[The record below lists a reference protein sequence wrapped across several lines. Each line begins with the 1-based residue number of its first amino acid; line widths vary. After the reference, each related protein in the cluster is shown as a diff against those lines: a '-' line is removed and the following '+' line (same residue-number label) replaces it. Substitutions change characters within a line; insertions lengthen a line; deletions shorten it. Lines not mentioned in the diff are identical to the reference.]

1 MAEMFEVSSN
11 QLITGWI
18 WMAHL
23 KSLWANAQASPS
35 SRIAMSGCQQGDV
48 YVRTLSMAGY
58 KDYWLLFQHWMNRT
72 FITEFPPVFKV
83 NTMVSS

>member
-23 KSLWANAQASPS
+23 KSPWANAQASPS

-72 FITEFPPVFKV
+72 FTEFPPVFKV